1 MPDNHFVGNDRTP
14 AVSLNDPVT
23 GLAFGATGAPPGLP
37 VAGLET
43 VFDVTLSL
51 DTSPYADGDVL
62 ADTQELTGFFPS
74 TTGARVLQNL
84 LVLDEDD
91 QGVGFDLIFLNANV
105 SLGTE
110 NSAPSITDA
119 NGRSI
124 IGKVS
129 VAAGDYIDIGGCR
142 IADVTPIGKVL
153 KAATGQT
160 SLWVAAITRSAT
172 PTYTAAGLKL
182 KLGVI

>member
-1 MPDNHFVGNDRTP
+1 MTKRNDAKPFYLTDSSGNPVG
-14 AVSLNDPVT
+14 DPS
-23 GLAFGATGAPPGLP
+23 AAGAPAGLP

-43 VFDVTLSL
+43 VFDLTLSL
-51 DTSPYADGDVL
+51 DTSAYADGDVL
-62 ADTQELTGFFPS
+62 ADTQELANFFPS
-74 TTGARVLQNL
+74 AGGSRVLQNL

-91 QGVGFDLIFLNANV
+91 NGVGFDLIFLNANV

-129 VAAGDYIDIGGCR
+129 VVAGDYIDLGGCR
-142 IADVTPIGKVL
+142 IADITPIGKVL
-153 KAATGQT
+153 KGASGQT
-160 SLWVAAITRSAT
+160 SLWVAAITRSGT
-172 PTYTAAGLKL
+172 PTYTASGIKL
-182 KLGVI
+182 KIGTI